1 MAPSVTK
8 VTEGL
13 DLVPVIFNLQGSQIT
28 LIANSFILLGFF
40 SLARL
45 ITLLLYQAHRLV
57 TIPFSFPY
65 IV

>member
-57 TIPFSFPY
+57 NIPFPFPY
-65 IV
+65 IL